1 MRTFLFILGLVFAS
15 LMGSGAERF
24 PNVNALLHTNPVD
37 YLAPSFV
44 GPHGAVTAREGEQII
59 ARLEEHQEVP
69 SDILKRQIAFEQAL
83 SDVPLMLGNKVIL
96 LENGAQTYNAMLAA
110 IRSAQSS
117 INIQMFIFS
126 DGQVGRTFAEALIDR
141 QRHGVQVNL
150 MYDSFGSHSTPA
162 AFFDRMRQNGI
173 AVVEYRPLN
182 PFAAKLALDVYTS
195 KSSQDGARG
204 RPHRFHG
211 WR

>member
-1 MRTFLFILGLVFAS
+1 MLVLVFAS
-15 LMGSGAERF
+15 LMVGCGTV
-24 PNVNALLHTNPVD
+24 PDVNALLHTNPVD
-37 YLAPSFV
+37 YLAPNFV

-69 SDILKRQIAFEQAL
+69 SDILKRQIVFEQVL
-83 SDVPLMLGNKVIL
+83 SDVPLTLGNKLIL

-110 IRSAQSS
+110 IRSAHSS

-162 AFFDRMRQNGI
+162 AFFDRMRHNGI

-182 PFAAKLALDVYTS
+182 PFAAKLAWTFTHRNH
-195 KSSQDGARG
+195 QDGACG
-204 RPHRFHG
+204 WPHRFH
-211 WR
+211 RRR

>member
-141 QRHGVQVNL
+141 QRHGVQGNL
-150 MYDSFGSHSTPA
+150 IPKDGGNRFNGFFSGSYTNDNITRSTNLDDALKAKGLTSVDAVDNVWDFDPAFGG
-162 AFFDRMRQNGI
+162 R
-173 AVVEYRPLN
+173 VE
-182 PFAAKLALDVYTS
+182 
-195 KSSQDGARG
+195 
-204 RPHRFHG
+204 
-211 WR
+211 

>member
-1 MRTFLFILGLVFAS
+1 LLEYSRIRRATNCGAAYSRLVTTRKGKKPRIVSTEARTAD
-15 LMGSGAERF
+15 GS
-24 PNVNALLHTNPVD
+24 
-37 YLAPSFV
+37 LAPSFV

-59 ARLEEHQEVP
+59 ARLEKDQKVP

-83 SDVPLMLGNKVIL
+83 SDVPLTLGNKVIL

-110 IRSAQSS
+110 LRSAHSS

-182 PFAAKLALDVYTS
+182 PFAANLA
-195 KSSQDGARG
+195 
-204 RPHRFHG
+204 
-211 WR
+211 